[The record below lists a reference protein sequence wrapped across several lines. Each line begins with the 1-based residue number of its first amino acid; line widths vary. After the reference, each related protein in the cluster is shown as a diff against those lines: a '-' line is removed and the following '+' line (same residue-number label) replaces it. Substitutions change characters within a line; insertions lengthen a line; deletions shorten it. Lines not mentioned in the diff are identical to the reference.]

1 MRKTSFLLLSLLAAA
16 LAPGPLH
23 AQRHPMPP
31 NLKLASG
38 IDMRGGPLLRA
49 SRVEAD
55 LVKVGSDSFTS
66 LADITTPVYA
76 AIVSATNAT
85 LAAANSYT
93 DGATNATLTAANSY
107 ADGVG
112 TAANSYTDGATN
124 ATLTAANSY
133 ADGVGT
139 AANSYTDG
147 ATNATLTAANSYA
160 DTLVGSLR
168 VYTDGTNLFFVT
180 DASVTNT
187 VNITPVK

>member
-31 NLKLASG
+31 DLKLSSG
-38 IDMRGGPLLRA
+38 IDMRGGPLRRA

-85 LAAANSYT
+85 L
-93 DGATNATLTAANSY
+93 TAANSY

-112 TAANSYTDGATN
+112 TAANSY
-124 ATLTAANSY
+124 
-133 ADGVGT
+133 
-139 AANSYTDG
+139 
-147 ATNATLTAANSYA
+147 A
-160 DTLVGSLR
+160 DTLVGGLR
-168 VYTDGTNLFFVT
+168 LYTDGTNLFFVT
-180 DASVTNT
+180 GASVTNT
-187 VNITPVK
+187 VAITPVEW

>member
-1 MRKTSFLLLSLLAAA
+1 MRKTSFLLLSLLTAA
-16 LAPGPLH
+16 LAPGLLH

-31 NLKLASG
+31 DLKLASG
-38 IDMRGGPLLRA
+38 IDMRGGPLRRA

-76 AIVSATNAT
+76 ALVS
-85 LAAANSYT
+85 
-93 DGATNATLTAANSY
+93 ATNATLTAANSY

-133 ADGVGT
+133 ADG
-139 AANSYTDG
+139 

-180 DASVTNT
+180 DAFITNT
-187 VNITPVK
+187 VTINPVEL

>member
-16 LAPGPLH
+16 LAPGH
-23 AQRHPMPP
+23 IRAQRHPMPP
-31 NLKLASG
+31 DLKLASG
-38 IDMRGGPLLRA
+38 IDMRGGPLRRA

-66 LADITTPVYA
+66 LADITAPVYA
-76 AIVSATNAT
+76 AMVAATNAT
-85 LAAANSYT
+85 LAAANSH
-93 DGATNATLTAANSY
+93 

-124 ATLTAANSY
+124 AVLTTANSY

-139 AANSYTDG
+139 AAGGYVDG
-147 ATNATLTAANSYA
+147 ATNATLAAANSYA
-160 DTLVGSLR
+160 DTLVGGLR

-180 DASVTNT
+180 AAFVTNT
-187 VNITPVK
+187 VAITPVGE

>member
-1 MRKTSFLLLSLLAAA
+1 MRKTSLLLLSLLTAA
-16 LAPGPLH
+16 LTPGLLH

-31 NLKLASG
+31 DLKLSSG
-38 IDMRGGPLLRA
+38 IDMRGGPLRRA

-76 AIVSATNAT
+76 ALVS
-85 LAAANSYT
+85 
-93 DGATNATLTAANSY
+93 ATNATLTAANSY

-112 TAANSYTDGATN
+112 
-124 ATLTAANSY
+124 
-133 ADGVGT
+133 
-139 AANSYTDG
+139 
-147 ATNATLTAANSYA
+147 TAANSYA

-180 DASVTNT
+180 DAFVTNT
-187 VNITPVK
+187 VTITPVGQ

>member
-1 MRKTSFLLLSLLAAA
+1 MRKTSLLLLSLLTAA
-16 LAPGPLH
+16 LTPGLLH

-31 NLKLASG
+31 DLKLSSG
-38 IDMRGGPLLRA
+38 IDMRGGPLRRA

-76 AIVSATNAT
+76 ALVS
-85 LAAANSYT
+85 
-93 DGATNATLTAANSY
+93 ATNATLTAANSY

-112 TAANSYTDGATN
+112 
-124 ATLTAANSY
+124 
-133 ADGVGT
+133 
-139 AANSYTDG
+139 
-147 ATNATLTAANSYA
+147 TAANSYA

-180 DASVTNT
+180 DAFVTNT
-187 VNITPVK
+187 VNINQAGQ

>member
-1 MRKTSFLLLSLLAAA
+1 MRKTSLLLLSLLTAA
-16 LAPGPLH
+16 LAPGLLH

-31 NLKLASG
+31 DLKLSSG
-38 IDMRGGPLLRA
+38 IDMRGGPLRRA

-55 LVKVGSDSFTS
+55 LVKVGYDSFTS

-85 LAAANSYT
+85 LAAAN
-93 DGATNATLTAANSY
+93 GY

-112 TAANSYTDGATN
+112 
-124 ATLTAANSY
+124 
-133 ADGVGT
+133 
-139 AANSYTDG
+139 
-147 ATNATLTAANSYA
+147 TAANSYA

-180 DASVTNT
+180 DAFVTNT
-187 VNITPVK
+187 VTINPVEL

>member
-1 MRKTSFLLLSLLAAA
+1 MRKTSLLLLSLLTAA
-16 LAPGPLH
+16 LTPGLLH

-31 NLKLASG
+31 DLKLSSG
-38 IDMRGGPLLRA
+38 IDMRGGPLRRA

-85 LAAANSYT
+85 L
-93 DGATNATLTAANSY
+93 TAANSY

-112 TAANSYTDGATN
+112 
-124 ATLTAANSY
+124 
-133 ADGVGT
+133 
-139 AANSYTDG
+139 
-147 ATNATLTAANSYA
+147 TAANSYA

-180 DASVTNT
+180 DAFVTNT
-187 VNITPVK
+187 VTINPVGL

>member
-1 MRKTSFLLLSLLAAA
+1 MRKTSLLLLSLLTAA
-16 LAPGPLH
+16 LAPGLLH

-31 NLKLASG
+31 DLKLSSG

-76 AIVSATNAT
+76 TIVPATNAT
-85 LAAANSYT
+85 LA
-93 DGATNATLTAANSY
+93 AANSY

-180 DASVTNT
+180 DDFVTNT
-187 VNITPVK
+187 VAITPVE

>member
-1 MRKTSFLLLSLLAAA
+1 MRKTSLLLLSLLTAA
-16 LAPGPLH
+16 LTPGLLH

-31 NLKLASG
+31 DLKLSSG
-38 IDMRGGPLLRA
+38 IDMRGGPLRRA

-85 LAAANSYT
+85 L
-93 DGATNATLTAANSY
+93 TAANSY

-112 TAANSYTDGATN
+112 
-124 ATLTAANSY
+124 
-133 ADGVGT
+133 
-139 AANSYTDG
+139 
-147 ATNATLTAANSYA
+147 TAANSYA

-180 DASVTNT
+180 DAFVTNT
-187 VNITPVK
+187 VAITPVGQ

>member
-1 MRKTSFLLLSLLAAA
+1 MRKTSLLLLSLLTAA
-16 LAPGPLH
+16 LTPGLLH

-31 NLKLASG
+31 DLKLSSG
-38 IDMRGGPLLRA
+38 IDMRGGPLRRA

-76 AIVSATNAT
+76 ALVS
-85 LAAANSYT
+85 
-93 DGATNATLTAANSY
+93 ATNATLTAANSY

-112 TAANSYTDGATN
+112 
-124 ATLTAANSY
+124 
-133 ADGVGT
+133 
-139 AANSYTDG
+139 
-147 ATNATLTAANSYA
+147 TAANSYA

-180 DASVTNT
+180 DAFVTNT
-187 VNITPVK
+187 VTINPVGL

>member
-1 MRKTSFLLLSLLAAA
+1 MRKTSFLLLSLLAA
-16 LAPGPLH
+16 LAPGTLP

-31 NLKLASG
+31 DLKLSSG
-38 IDMRGGPLLRA
+38 IDMRGGPLRRA

-85 LAAANSYT
+85 L
-93 DGATNATLTAANSY
+93 TAANSY

-112 TAANSYTDGATN
+112 
-124 ATLTAANSY
+124 
-133 ADGVGT
+133 
-139 AANSYTDG
+139 
-147 ATNATLTAANSYA
+147 TAANSYA

-180 DASVTNT
+180 DAFVTNT
-187 VNITPVK
+187 VTITPAGL

>member
-1 MRKTSFLLLSLLAAA
+1 MRKTSLLLLSLLTAA
-16 LAPGPLH
+16 LTPGLLH

-31 NLKLASG
+31 DLKLSSG
-38 IDMRGGPLLRA
+38 IDMRGGPLRRA

-76 AIVSATNAT
+76 AIVSATNAA
-85 LAAANSYT
+85 LAAANSY
-93 DGATNATLTAANSY
+93 A
-107 ADGVG
+107 
-112 TAANSYTDGATN
+112 
-124 ATLTAANSY
+124 
-133 ADGVGT
+133 
-139 AANSYTDG
+139 DG

-180 DASVTNT
+180 DAFVTNIVT
-187 VNITPVK
+187 ITQVD

>member
-1 MRKTSFLLLSLLAAA
+1 MRKTSLLLLSLLTAA
-16 LAPGPLH
+16 LAPGPLR

-31 NLKLASG
+31 DLKLSSG
-38 IDMRGGPLLRA
+38 IDMRGGPLRRA

-85 LAAANSYT
+85 LAAANSY
-93 DGATNATLTAANSY
+93 

-112 TAANSYTDGATN
+112 
-124 ATLTAANSY
+124 
-133 ADGVGT
+133 
-139 AANSYTDG
+139 
-147 ATNATLTAANSYA
+147 TAANSYA

-180 DASVTNT
+180 DAFVTNT
-187 VNITPVK
+187 VTINQVE

>member
-1 MRKTSFLLLSLLAAA
+1 MRKTSFLLLSLLAA
-16 LAPGPLH
+16 LAPGTLP

-31 NLKLASG
+31 DLKLASG

-76 AIVSATNAT
+76 ALVSATNAT
-85 LAAANSYT
+85 LAAAN
-93 DGATNATLTAANSY
+93 G
-107 ADGVG
+107 
-112 TAANSYTDGATN
+112 
-124 ATLTAANSY
+124 
-133 ADGVGT
+133 
-139 AANSYTDG
+139 
-147 ATNATLTAANSYA
+147 YA

-180 DASVTNT
+180 DAFVTNT
-187 VNITPVK
+187 VSITPVE

>member
-1 MRKTSFLLLSLLAAA
+1 MRKTSFLLLSLLTAA
-16 LAPGPLH
+16 LTPGLLH

-38 IDMRGGPLLRA
+38 IDMRGGPLRRA

-76 AIVSATNAT
+76 ALVS
-85 LAAANSYT
+85 
-93 DGATNATLTAANSY
+93 ATNATLTAANSY

-124 ATLTAANSY
+124 ATLTS
-133 ADGVGT
+133 
-139 AANSYTDG
+139 
-147 ATNATLTAANSYA
+147 ANSYA

-180 DASVTNT
+180 DAFVTNT
-187 VNITPVK
+187 VTVTPVE